1 MVIRAGCQFFQR
13 MMAMLVITLCLST
26 AAVANLASPMTDGQH
41 ILLMRHAD
49 APGFSDPAGHRLDQC
64 STQRNLGEFGKK
76 QAERTGQWL
85 SQQGI
90 ESAKVFSSPWCRC
103 VDTATLLKKGPVII
117 DPSLGSF
124 FENMSLANQKTESLR
139 LLVQKSLKQFPK
151 TPIIMVSH
159 HVNIEAFTGVVLGS
173 GDMVLV
179 KIGPNGRPI
188 SHQVFPGMR

>member
-1 MVIRAGCQFFQR
+1 MRARFQFCQR
-13 MMAMLVITLCLST
+13 AVAMLVITLCLST
-26 AAVANLASPMTDGQH
+26 AAFANLVGPMTDGQH

-49 APGFSDPAGHRLDQC
+49 APGFSDPTGYRLDQC

-76 QAERTGQWL
+76 QAERNGQWL

-103 VDTATLLKKGPVII
+103 VDTATLLNKGPVVV
-117 DPSLGSF
+117 DKSLGSF
-124 FENMSLANQKTESLR
+124 FESMGQSSQQTEGLR
-139 LLVQKSLKQFPK
+139 QLVQKSLKQFPK

-179 KIGPNGRPI
+179 KIGPNGKLI
-188 SHQVFPGMR
+188 SHQVFAGMR

>member
-13 MMAMLVITLCLST
+13 MMAMLVIMLCLST

-41 ILLMRHAD
+41 ILFMRHAD

>member
-1 MVIRAGCQFFQR
+1 MVIRIQLPLCQR
-13 MMAMLVITLCLST
+13 VMAMLVIMLCLST
-26 AAVANLASPMTDGQH
+26 TALANLAGPMTDGQH

-103 VDTATLLKKGPVII
+103 IDTAALLKKGPVTI
-117 DPSLGSF
+117 DPALGSF
-124 FENMSLANQKTESLR
+124 FENMSQANQKTEALR
-139 LLVQKSLKQFPK
+139 QLVQKSLKQFPK

-179 KIGPNGRPI
+179 KIDPNGKPT

>member
-103 VDTATLLKKGPVII
+103 VDTATLLKKGPVIV

-139 LLVQKSLKQFPK
+139 QLVQKSLKQFPK
-151 TPIIMVSH
+151 MPIIMVSH

-179 KIGPNGRPI
+179 KIGPNGKPI

>member
-1 MVIRAGCQFFQR
+1 MVMQARFQFCLRA
-13 MMAMLVITLCLST
+13 MATLVITLCLCT
-26 AAVANLASPMTDGQH
+26 PAFANLARPMMDGQH

-64 STQRNLGEFGKK
+64 STQRNLGEYGKK
-76 QAERTGQWL
+76 QAEQTGQWL
-85 SQQGI
+85 RQQGI

-103 VDTATLLKKGPVII
+103 IDTATLLKMGPVNI

-124 FENMSLANQKTESLR
+124 FENMGQANQKTESLR
-139 LLVQKSLKQFPK
+139 QLVQKSLKQFPK
-151 TPIIMVSH
+151 APIIMVSH

-179 KIGPNGRPI
+179 KIGPNGKPL
-188 SHQVFPGMR
+188 SHQVFAAMR

>member
-1 MVIRAGCQFFQR
+1 MVIRARFQFCQR
-13 MMAMLVITLCLST
+13 VIAILVITLCLST
-26 AAVANLASPMTDGQH
+26 AALANLANPMTDGQH

-49 APGFSDPAGHRLDQC
+49 APGFSDPAGYRLDQC

-103 VDTATLLKKGPVII
+103 VDTATLLNKGPVVI
-117 DPSLGSF
+117 DKSLGSF
-124 FENMSLANQKTESLR
+124 FESMGQSSQQTEGLR
-139 LLVQKSLKQFPK
+139 QLVLKSLKQFPK

-159 HVNIEAFTGVVLGS
+159 HVNIQAFTGVVLGS

-179 KIGPNGRPI
+179 KIGPSGKPI
-188 SHQVFPGMR
+188 SQQVFAGIR

>member
-1 MVIRAGCQFFQR
+1 MVMRARFQFCQGA
-13 MMAMLVITLCLST
+13 MAMLVMMLCLST
-26 AAVANLASPMTDGQH
+26 TALANLAGPMTDGQH

-103 VDTATLLKKGPVII
+103 IDTATLLQKGPVTI
-117 DPSLGSF
+117 DPALGSF
-124 FENMSLANQKTESLR
+124 FENMSQANQKTEALR
-139 LLVQKSLKQFPK
+139 QLVQKSLKQFPK

-179 KIGPNGRPI
+179 KIGPNGKPI

>member
-1 MVIRAGCQFFQR
+1 
-13 MMAMLVITLCLST
+13 MLLMTLCLST

-41 ILLMRHAD
+41 ILFMRHAD
-49 APGFSDPAGHRLDQC
+49 APGFSDPSGYRLDQC

-76 QAERTGQWL
+76 QAERTGHWL
-85 SQQGI
+85 TQQGI
-90 ESAKVFSSPWCRC
+90 ERAKVYSSPWCRC
-103 VDTATLLKKGPVII
+103 MDTATLLNKGPVVVENA
-117 DPSLGSF
+117 LGSF
-124 FENMSLANQKTESLR
+124 FGNMSLANQQTEALR
-139 LLVQKSLKQFPK
+139 QLVQLSLKQFPK

-179 KIGPNGRPI
+179 KIGKNGKPV

>member
-41 ILLMRHAD
+41 ILFMRHAD

-85 SQQGI
+85 GQQGI

-103 VDTATLLKKGPVII
+103 VDTATLLKKGLVIV

-139 LLVQKSLKQFPK
+139 QLVQKSLKQFPK

-179 KIGPNGRPI
+179 KIGPNGKPI

>member
-1 MVIRAGCQFFQR
+1 MVMRARFQFCQGA
-13 MMAMLVITLCLST
+13 MAMLVMMLCLST
-26 AAVANLASPMTDGQH
+26 TALANLAGPMTDGQH

-103 VDTATLLKKGPVII
+103 IDTATLLQKGPVTI
-117 DPSLGSF
+117 DPALGSF
-124 FENMSLANQKTESLR
+124 FENMSQANQKTEALR
-139 LLVQKSLKQFPK
+139 QLVQKSLKQFPN
-151 TPIIMVSH
+151 TPIIMLSH

-179 KIGPNGRPI
+179 KIGPNGKPI

>member
-1 MVIRAGCQFFQR
+1 MVMRARFQFFQR
-13 MMAMLVITLCLST
+13 AMAMLVVTLCLST
-26 AAVANLASPMTDGQH
+26 AALANLASPMTDGQH

-49 APGFSDPAGHRLDQC
+49 APGFSDPAGYRLDQC

-103 VDTATLLKKGPVII
+103 VDTATLLNKGPVVI
-117 DPSLGSF
+117 DKSLGSF
-124 FENMSLANQKTESLR
+124 FGNMSLSGQQTEALR
-139 LLVQKSLKQFPK
+139 QLVQKTLKQFPK

-159 HVNIEAFTGVVLGS
+159 HVNIEAFTGVMLGS

-179 KIGPNGRPI
+179 KIGPNGKPT
-188 SHQVFPGMR
+188 SHQVFAGMR

>member
-13 MMAMLVITLCLST
+13 MMAMLVIMLCLST

-41 ILLMRHAD
+41 ILFMRHAD

-103 VDTATLLKKGPVII
+103 VDTATLLKKGPVIV

-124 FENMSLANQKTESLR
+124 FENMSLANQKTERLR
-139 LLVQKSLKQFPK
+139 QLVQKSLKQFPK

>member
-1 MVIRAGCQFFQR
+1 MVMRARFHFFHR
-13 MMAMLVITLCLST
+13 MMALLIITLCLST
-26 AAVANLASPMTDGQH
+26 AALANLASPMMDGQH
-41 ILLMRHAD
+41 VLLMRHAD
-49 APGFSDPAGHRLDQC
+49 APGFSDPAGYRLDQC

-103 VDTATLLKKGPVII
+103 VDTATLLNKGPVVI
-117 DPSLGSF
+117 DQSLGSF
-124 FENMSLANQKTESLR
+124 FGNMSLSSQQTEALR
-139 LLVQKSLKQFPK
+139 QLIQKSLKQFPK

-179 KIGPNGRPI
+179 KIGPNGKPL
-188 SHQVFPGMR
+188 SHQVFAGMR

>member
-13 MMAMLVITLCLST
+13 MMAMLVIMLCLST

-103 VDTATLLKKGPVII
+103 VDTATLLKKGPVIV

-124 FENMSLANQKTESLR
+124 FENMGQANQQTERLR
-139 LLVQKSLKQFPK
+139 QLVQKSLKQFPK

-159 HVNIEAFTGVVLGS
+159 HVNIEAFTGVVLSS

>member
-1 MVIRAGCQFFQR
+1 MVMRARFQFCQGA
-13 MMAMLVITLCLST
+13 MAMLVMMLCLST
-26 AAVANLASPMTDGQH
+26 TALANLAGPMTDGQH

-103 VDTATLLKKGPVII
+103 IDTATLLKKGPVTI
-117 DPSLGSF
+117 DPALGSF
-124 FENMSLANQKTESLR
+124 FENMSQANQKTEALR
-139 LLVQKSLKQFPK
+139 QLVQKSLKQFPK

-179 KIGPNGRPI
+179 KIGPNGKPI

>member
-1 MVIRAGCQFFQR
+1 MVAFVKACIALLIS
-13 MMAMLVITLCLST
+13 AIVST
-26 AAVANLASPMTDGQH
+26 AALANLAIPMTDGQH
-41 ILLMRHAD
+41 ILMMRHAD
-49 APGFSDPAGHRLDQC
+49 APGFSDPAGYRLDQC

-103 VDTATLLKKGPVII
+103 VDTATLLNKGPVT
-117 DPSLGSF
+117 SEKALGSF
-124 FENMSLANQKTESLR
+124 FGNMSLSGQQTEALR
-139 LLVQKSLKQFPK
+139 QLVQASLKQFSK

-159 HVNIEAFTGVVLGS
+159 HVNIEAFTGAVLGS

-179 KIGPNGRPI
+179 KIGPNGKPI
-188 SHQVFPGMR
+188 SHQVFAGMR

>member
-1 MVIRAGCQFFQR
+1 MVMRARFQFCQR
-13 MMAMLVITLCLST
+13 AMAMLVITLCLST
-26 AAVANLASPMTDGQH
+26 AAFANLAGPMTDGQH

-49 APGFSDPAGHRLDQC
+49 APGFSDPTGYRLDQC

-103 VDTATLLKKGPVII
+103 VDTATLLNKGPVVV
-117 DPSLGSF
+117 DKSLGSF
-124 FENMSLANQKTESLR
+124 FENMGQSNQQTEALR
-139 LLVQKSLKQFPK
+139 QLVQKSLKQFPK

-179 KIGPNGRPI
+179 KIGPSGKPI
-188 SHQVFPGMR
+188 SHQVFAGMR

>member
-49 APGFSDPAGHRLDQC
+49 APGSSDPAGHRLDQC

-103 VDTATLLKKGPVII
+103 VDTATLLKKGPVIV

-139 LLVQKSLKQFPK
+139 QLVQKSLKQFPK

>member
-1 MVIRAGCQFFQR
+1 
-13 MMAMLVITLCLST
+13 
-26 AAVANLASPMTDGQH
+26 
-41 ILLMRHAD
+41 
-49 APGFSDPAGHRLDQC
+49 
-64 STQRNLGEFGKK
+64 
-76 QAERTGQWL
+76 
-85 SQQGI
+85 
-90 ESAKVFSSPWCRC
+90 
-103 VDTATLLKKGPVII
+103 LLKKGPVIV

-139 LLVQKSLKQFPK
+139 QLVQKSLKQFPK

>member
-1 MVIRAGCQFFQR
+1 
-13 MMAMLVITLCLST
+13 MAMLVITLCLST
-26 AAVANLASPMTDGQH
+26 AALANLASPMTDGQH

-49 APGFSDPAGHRLDQC
+49 APGFSDPAGYRLDQC

-103 VDTATLLKKGPVII
+103 VDTATLLNKGPVVI
-117 DPSLGSF
+117 DKSLGSF
-124 FENMSLANQKTESLR
+124 FESMGQSSQQTEGLR
-139 LLVQKSLKQFPK
+139 QLVLKSLKQFPK

-159 HVNIEAFTGVVLGS
+159 HVNIQAFTGVVLGS

-179 KIGPNGRPI
+179 KIGPNGKPI

>member
-103 VDTATLLKKGPVII
+103 VDTATLLKKGPVTI
-117 DPSLGSF
+117 DSSLGSF
-124 FENMSLANQKTESLR
+124 FENMSRANQQTDGLR
-139 LLVQKSLKQFPK
+139 QLVQKSLKQYPK

-179 KIGPNGRPI
+179 KISPNGKPI
-188 SHQVFPGMR
+188 SHQVFAGMR

>member
-1 MVIRAGCQFFQR
+1 MVIRARFQFCQR
-13 MMAMLVITLCLST
+13 AMAVLFITFCLST
-26 AAVANLASPMTDGQH
+26 AVLANLASPMTDGQH

-49 APGFSDPAGHRLDQC
+49 APGFSDPAGYRLDQC

-90 ESAKVFSSPWCRC
+90 ESAKIFSSPWCRC
-103 VDTATLLKKGPVII
+103 VDTAALLNKGPVVI
-117 DPSLGSF
+117 DKSLGSF
-124 FENMSLANQKTESLR
+124 FESMGQASQQTEALR
-139 LLVQKSLKQFPK
+139 QLVQKSLKQFPK

-159 HVNIEAFTGVVLGS
+159 HVNIQAFTGVVLGS

-179 KIGPNGRPI
+179 KIGPSGKPI
-188 SHQVFPGMR
+188 SHQVFAGMR

>member
-1 MVIRAGCQFFQR
+1 MVMRTQLKSFQR
-13 MMAMLVITLCLST
+13 AMAVLVIMLCLST
-26 AAVANLASPMTDGQH
+26 TALANLAGPMTDGQH

-76 QAERTGQWL
+76 QAERNGQWL

-103 VDTATLLKKGPVII
+103 VDTATLLKKGQVTI
-117 DPSLGSF
+117 DSSLGSF
-124 FENMSLANQKTESLR
+124 FENMSRANQQTEGLR
-139 LLVQKSLKQFPK
+139 QLVQKSLKQYPK

-179 KIGPNGRPI
+179 KIGPNGKPI
-188 SHQVFPGMR
+188 SHQVFAAMR

>member
-1 MVIRAGCQFFQR
+1 MVIRTQFQPCLH
-13 MMAMLVITLCLST
+13 AMVMFVITLCFST
-26 AAVANLASPMTDGQH
+26 AVLANLAIPMTDGQH

-85 SQQGI
+85 SQEGI

-103 VDTATLLKKGPVII
+103 IDTANLLQKGPVTI
-117 DPSLGSF
+117 DPALGSF
-124 FENMSLANQKTESLR
+124 FENMGQANQKTEALR
-139 LLVQKSLKQFPK
+139 QLVQKSLKQFPK

-179 KIGPNGRPI
+179 KIGPHGKPL

>member
-1 MVIRAGCQFFQR
+1 
-13 MMAMLVITLCLST
+13 MATLVITLCLST
-26 AAVANLASPMTDGQH
+26 AALANLNSPMTDGQH

-49 APGFSDPAGHRLDQC
+49 APGFSDPTGYRLDQC

-103 VDTATLLKKGPVII
+103 VDTATLLNKGPVVI
-117 DPSLGSF
+117 DKSLGSF
-124 FENMSLANQKTESLR
+124 FESMGQSNQQTEGLR
-139 LLVQKSLKQFPK
+139 QLVQKTLKQFPK

-159 HVNIEAFTGVVLGS
+159 HVNIQAFTGVVLGS

-179 KIGPNGRPI
+179 KIGPNGKPI
-188 SHQVFPGMR
+188 SHQVFAGMR

>member
-1 MVIRAGCQFFQR
+1 
-13 MMAMLVITLCLST
+13 MLLITLCLSA

-41 ILLMRHAD
+41 ILFMRHAD
-49 APGFSDPAGHRLDQC
+49 APGFSDPAGYRLDQC

-90 ESAKVFSSPWCRC
+90 ERAKVYSSPWCRC
-103 VDTATLLKKGPVII
+103 IDTATLLNKGPVVIEKA
-117 DPSLGSF
+117 LGSF
-124 FENMSLANQKTESLR
+124 FGNMSLASQQTEALR
-139 LLVQKSLKQFPK
+139 QLVQLSLKQFPK

-179 KIGPNGRPI
+179 KIGANGKPV
-188 SHQVFPGMR
+188 SHQVFPAMR

>member
-1 MVIRAGCQFFQR
+1 MVMQARFQFYQR
-13 MMAMLVITLCLST
+13 VLGALVIMLCLST
-26 AAVANLASPMTDGQH
+26 AALANLAGPMTDGQH

-103 VDTATLLKKGPVII
+103 IDTATLLKKGPVTI
-117 DPSLGSF
+117 DSSLGSF
-124 FENMSLANQKTESLR
+124 FENMSRANQQTEGLR
-139 LLVQKSLKQFPK
+139 QLVQKSLKQFPK

-179 KIGPNGRPI
+179 KIGPNGKPL

>member
-1 MVIRAGCQFFQR
+1 MVMRAQFQFCQR
-13 MMAMLVITLCLST
+13 MMAMLVVTLCLST
-26 AAVANLASPMTDGQH
+26 AALANLASPMTDGQH

-49 APGFSDPAGHRLDQC
+49 APGFSDPSGYRLDQC

-103 VDTATLLKKGPVII
+103 VDTATLLNKGPVLI
-117 DPSLGSF
+117 DKSLGSF
-124 FENMSLANQKTESLR
+124 FESMGQSSLQTEGLR
-139 LLVQKSLKQFPK
+139 QLVLKSLKQFPK

-159 HVNIEAFTGVVLGS
+159 HVNIQAFTGVVLGS
-173 GDMVLV
+173 GDMVLI
-179 KIGPNGRPI
+179 KIGPSGKPI

>member
-1 MVIRAGCQFFQR
+1 MVIRTQFQPCLR
-13 MMAMLVITLCLST
+13 AMVMFVITLCFST
-26 AAVANLASPMTDGQH
+26 AVLANLAIPMTDGQH

-85 SQQGI
+85 SQEGI

-103 VDTATLLKKGPVII
+103 IDTANLLKKGPVTI
-117 DPSLGSF
+117 DPALGSF
-124 FENMSLANQKTESLR
+124 FENMGQANQKTEALR
-139 LLVQKSLKQFPK
+139 QLVQKSLKQFPK

-179 KIGPNGRPI
+179 KIGPNGKPL

>member
-13 MMAMLVITLCLST
+13 MMAMLVIMLCLST

-103 VDTATLLKKGPVII
+103 VDTATLLKKGPVIV

-139 LLVQKSLKQFPK
+139 QLVQKSLKQFPK

-179 KIGPNGRPI
+179 KIGPNGKPI